1 MLLLHAYVI
10 VPVAPV
16 TLAVAVPSEPPR
28 QLTLSV
34 ANAMV
39 IVPAEVIIVEA
50 VSVHPLASVAVTV
63 YVSAVSPVI
72 VAVVAALLQTNVMV
86 PVPPLAEAAADP
98 VPPLHVG

>member
-1 MLLLHAYVI
+1 MY
-10 VPVAPV
+10 PVLPPEASAPA
-16 TLAVAVPSEPPR
+16 TPSFPAL

-39 IVPAEVIIVEA
+39 IVPAEVITVEA

-98 VPPLHVG
+98 VPPPHVG